1 MHLPPLV
8 ALLIWIPIGAILFR
22 RLSLRVAILI
32 NFLAGWALL
41 PGANYVPTPVAF
53 PYWILPVCLPGA
65 YFINKATVLGISA
78 LVGILCFHRRELRR
92 FRLNVFDIPIAL
104 LCLVPLLSSI
114 ANHLAPR
121 DGIRG
126 VLYLFLAW
134 AVPYF
139 LGRHCFSDRQSL
151 ELAARAI
158 VVAGILYS
166 PICLFEWFAGPQ
178 AYAHLYGFQPYR
190 WIGATRYFRF
200 RPVGFLEDG
209 NQLGIWMASSAL
221 IASALWARGLAVRV
235 LRLPVQWAAAYLIG
249 VALLC
254 QSVGSILLLGLLLP
268 LACFSGRRSLRV
280 GIALVLFGLVLY
292 AGLELSHHIPWREL
306 SKTNPVAHSIADNL
320 RDLGRKSLGW
330 RLGRDETQ
338 AAIALGKPLL
348 GFGTWDWWQRGGTR
362 PWDLWLLIFGM
373 YGAVGVVAIALLFSL
388 PIVRAAY
395 FSMPG
400 AAPGLSSLLTALA
413 ALVLMSAL
421 DSLLNGAFLL
431 PYLLVV
437 GGLSADIH
445 PDQGCHGA
453 NAPALRRR
461 RYTVGTSQG

>member
-1 MHLPPLV
+1 
-8 ALLIWIPIGAILFR
+8 
-22 RLSLRVAILI
+22 
-32 NFLAGWALL
+32 
-41 PGANYVPTPVAF
+41 
-53 PYWILPVCLPGA
+53 
-65 YFINKATVLGISA
+65 
-78 LVGILCFHRRELRR
+78 
-92 FRLNVFDIPIAL
+92 
-104 LCLVPLLSSI
+104 
-114 ANHLAPR
+114 
-121 DGIRG
+121 
-126 VLYLFLAW
+126 
-134 AVPYF
+134 
-139 LGRHCFSDRQSL
+139 
-151 ELAARAI
+151 

-235 LRLPVQWAAAYLIG
+235 LRLPVPWAAAYLLG

-445 PDQGCHGA
+445 PDQDCHGA